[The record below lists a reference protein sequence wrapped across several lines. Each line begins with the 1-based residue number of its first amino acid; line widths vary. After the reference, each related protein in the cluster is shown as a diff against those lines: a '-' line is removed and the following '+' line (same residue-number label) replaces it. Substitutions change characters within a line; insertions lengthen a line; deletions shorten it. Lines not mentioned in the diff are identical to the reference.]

1 TAAPTEAAVP
11 NTAKLC
17 SFPTLI
23 PIVAAASDPSVRVS
37 RGRAREASMIHP
49 IIMNGP
55 ASHTCVMD
63 LSVSEPSIQNRISV
77 AAKGL
82 GDRLSTNV
90 DAAPA
95 KADTATPARMR

>member
-1 TAAPTEAAVP
+1 
-11 NTAKLC
+11 
-17 SFPTLI
+17 
-23 PIVAAASDPSVRVS
+23 
-37 RGRAREASMIHP
+37 REASMIHP

-95 KADTATPARMR
+95 KADTATPARMRVSVLPLASVKERMRRTATKAPARPARGSANGKNAERPV